1 MRRSGNQD
9 DNKHI
14 INDLELLRKCI
25 DFKNVVQCYGYY
37 IMETEVWIFMELMT
51 TCFDRLLK
59 RLGAETR
66 VPEQI
71 IGKIVVS
78 VSLKDPFIFF
88 IKNLFFGV
96 DCEHSRL
103 PEGPPRRHPPRHQ
116 AVEHSHQPPGRHKA
130 LRLWHFRSAD

>member
-25 DFKNVVQCYGYY
+25 DFKNIVQCYGYY

-78 VSLKDPFIFF
+78 VRDLLRPHLFLIKSL
-88 IKNLFFGV
+88 NLF
-96 DCEHSRL
+96 S
-103 PEGPPRRHPPRHQ
+103 
-116 AVEHSHQPPGRHKA
+116 S
-130 LRLWHFRSAD
+130 